1 MVHTRQHVTV
11 PDPKAEVRAA
21 PHQRTHLGHITN
33 FVESPAPTLE
43 CPVEAPEESGLLV
56 RRMALEDQGYLHLG
70 QAQGTQLA
78 PVLGSKVDL
87 DPPGRVLDKD

>member
-1 MVHTRQHVTV
+1 MSKPTPLGSSR
-11 PDPKAEVRAA
+11 DIPKSSRMLA
-21 PHQRTHLGHITN
+21 G
-33 FVESPAPTLE
+33 SPAPALE

-56 RRMALEDQGYLHLG
+56 RRMAMEDQGYLHLG